1 MRSIWKAMR
10 NGWTAAL
17 SVLVI
22 LGFCALSIAVILQLR
37 ADRWAQATD
46 AAMNLNRAVGQ
57 DIARTFSTL
66 DLALLGVAE
75 RLHADQ
81 GAYREQILHTPV
93 FERSATAQHLGAVMV
108 LDSAGVVV
116 SDTGPIQMRG
126 TNLANREY
134 YEVHRAGTVEGLHIS
149 RPFRGRTTGEWRLA
163 LSRRWDRQD
172 GSFGGVVMASL
183 KLDYIRG
190 IFGSLDLGP
199 GGRITLFRE
208 DGIVLLRSPQGE
220 AMIDLDL
227 SQGTAFRA
235 IPTAAEGHYRSISGR
250 DGVERFYVFKR
261 IEGLPLILNLGTSI
275 DAIEDGWRP
284 RALVI
289 GGTTLV
295 LVGALLA
302 ALWRLRLELRRRRT
316 AELLARRRE
325 ADFRLLAENTG
336 DMVSRIG
343 PDGIRRYVSPAAYA
357 ILGRGPDQLLGTS
370 ALEGVHPEDLPALA
384 TEVARLR
391 GRTAEAVTVTY
402 RSWRAD
408 GAEIWLE
415 STLKAVPGT
424 VPGRLDG
431 VVAVTRDITERKVLE
446 RQLATLARLDGL
458 TGVANRRSFDEALGR
473 AWAHCMQ
480 AGLPVSLILVDVD
493 RFKAFNDHYGHQ
505 GGDGCL
511 RVVAATVG
519 ATIRRAGDLVARYG
533 GEEFVVLLPETD
545 AEGAAAVAERLRM
558 EVEALALPHAAC
570 GREDGVVTVSVGL
583 ATMRPASC
591 RSARGP
597 EALVEAADQALYQAK
612 QAGRNRVMRAPQIDP
627 LGPVAAL

>member
-415 STLKAVPGT
+415 STLKAVPGA

-446 RQLATLARLDGL
+446 RQLANLARLDGL

-473 AWAHCMQ
+473 AWAQCMQ

-493 RFKAFNDHYGHQ
+493 HFKAFNDHYGHQ

>member
-22 LGFCALSIAVILQLR
+22 LGFCALSVAVILQLR

-134 YEVHRAGTVEGLHIS
+134 FEVHRAGTVEGLHIS

-220 AMIDLDL
+220 AMIGLDL

-235 IPTAAEGHYRSISGR
+235 IPTASEGHYRSISGR

-415 STLKAVPGT
+415 STLKAVPGA

-473 AWAHCMQ
+473 AWAQCMQ

-493 RFKAFNDHYGHQ
+493 HFKAFNDHYGHQ